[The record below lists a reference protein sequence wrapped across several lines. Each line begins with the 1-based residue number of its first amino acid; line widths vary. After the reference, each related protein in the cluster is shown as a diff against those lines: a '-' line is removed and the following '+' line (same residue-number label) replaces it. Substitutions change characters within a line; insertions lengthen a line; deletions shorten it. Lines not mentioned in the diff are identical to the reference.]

1 MRFKKFWTVYKTL
14 INVHFGFSAMK
25 DLYFRRRQRL
35 WELALVALALIISI
49 PSIAFVFV
57 NFAIGILEFGSM
69 VGEPEI
75 VLSVSIVAAAVT
87 TFTFSLGL
95 VISAFYFSEDIKT
108 LIPLPLNP
116 LEVLTAKFATI
127 FTTEYLVLGVLI
139 LPLWIYYGI
148 KLGEPALYYVKALIG
163 FVFLPVLPLVAA
175 ALLSV
180 VLMRVVNISKRKDL
194 FTLLGGLLL
203 VFVMIG
209 GQLYLQMQAI
219 QNPELFMEQLLA
231 QTTNF
236 VKLFGKAFPPSVWL
250 TRALADS
257 GVSSFTN
264 LLLFIGTAAA
274 GFLILLLIAEKVFY
288 KSVILG
294 MEASRASPKKAAGN
308 VEVASR
314 SKVFSLALC
323 DLKLFI
329 RNPSYTLNGL
339 ISYVLLPFLL
349 VFQQLT
355 LNVSLDELA
364 GYFGGFHPSLI
375 IVVCALYFA
384 VMGMMSSMPSTP
396 FSREGK
402 YLWNLRSLP
411 VSASQAMLAKL
422 VSSQIVNILG
432 SLVGVVAFAVM
443 FKLPLLPVFA
453 GCIWGIVLSTG
464 TSSLW
469 VFLDLLRPMLNWTN
483 PIKAV
488 KSNLNV
494 IFSMVGMLGLILL
507 VGSRAAHHLK
517 TGTLTMMLV
526 EFSVITLMVLA
537 LGYGLWKAFGENAYK
552 SIV

>member
-175 ALLSV
+175 ALLAV

-219 QNPELFMEQLLA
+219 QIPELFMEQLLA
-231 QTTNF
+231 QTDRQ
-236 VKLFGKAFPPSVWL
+236 AFQAFPSVWL

-257 GVSSFTN
+257 GASSFTN

-294 MEASRASPKKAAGN
+294 MEASRASRKKAAGN

-396 FSREGK
+396 FSRE
-402 YLWNLRSLP
+402 
-411 VSASQAMLAKL
+411 AST
-422 VSSQIVNILG
+422 S
-432 SLVGVVAFAVM
+432 
-443 FKLPLLPVFA
+443 
-453 GCIWGIVLSTG
+453 G
-464 TSSLW
+464 TCALCR
-469 VFLDLLRPMLNWTN
+469 FQR
-483 PIKAV
+483 
-488 KSNLNV
+488 
-494 IFSMVGMLGLILL
+494 
-507 VGSRAAHHLK
+507 LK
-517 TGTLTMMLV
+517 RCWQNSFHRRL
-526 EFSVITLMVLA
+526 
-537 LGYGLWKAFGENAYK
+537 
-552 SIV
+552 